1 MSLLHLAFAVVA
13 GVVIAVFAFL
23 YWHESRRP
31 ETRPGRDPAGW
42 PGPPVGEVDPDR
54 RGP

>member
-13 GVVIAVFAFL
+13 VVVVAVFAFL

-31 ETRPGRDPAGW
+31 ETRPGRDPAQW
-42 PGPPVGEVDPDR
+42 PGPPVGEVDPER
-54 RGP
+54 PRP